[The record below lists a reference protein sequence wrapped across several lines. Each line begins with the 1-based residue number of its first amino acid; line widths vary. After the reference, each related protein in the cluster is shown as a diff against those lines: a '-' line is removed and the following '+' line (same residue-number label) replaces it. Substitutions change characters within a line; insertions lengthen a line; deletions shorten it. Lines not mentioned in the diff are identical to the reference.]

1 MSVAFM
7 KKFGKRIILL
17 IATMAFLATAPGCS
31 VSEKTCLQNDWQ
43 TLGYKHGE
51 DGKSAD
57 ALNRYVKDCAEHGVT
72 PDASAYSAGYEVGIA
87 LYCTA
92 ENGAKEGSD
101 VNSYS
106 GACPPELEKPFLE
119 NYLNGLRLAMDELEI
134 EYDRDSLELDRL
146 RLHRDS
152 LASAGKPHVVDDKR
166 IKNLGDKLR
175 LNTTER
181 SNINSIIRK
190 WSGQT

>member
-1 MSVAFM
+1 MSLNV
-7 KKFGKRIILL
+7 KRFILL
-17 IATMAFLATAPGCS
+17 LSAIALLATTQACS

-87 LYCTA
+87 LYCTSA
-92 ENGAKEGSD
+92 NGIEEGTK

-106 GACPPELEKPFLE
+106 GACPAALEKDFLTS
-119 NYLNGLRLAMDELEI
+119 YLDGLRLAQDELAI
-134 EYDRDSLELDRL
+134 EYDRDTIELDRL
-146 RLHRDS
+146 RANRDR
-152 LASAGKPHVVDDKR
+152 LAAAGESYEKDDKR
-166 IKNLGDKLR
+166 IESISNRISQNTNKR
-175 LNTTER
+175 LSINN
-181 SNINSIIRK
+181 NIQQ
-190 WSGQT
+190 WSGRI

>member
-1 MSVAFM
+1 MSFYVT
-7 KKFGKRIILL
+7 RIILL
-17 IATMAFLATAPGCS
+17 IAAMAFLATAPGCS

-51 DGKSAD
+51 AGRSAD

-92 ENGAKEGSD
+92 ENGVKEGSG
-101 VNSYS
+101 VNNYS

-119 NYLNGLRLAMDELEI
+119 SYLKGLRLAMDDLEI

-146 RLHRDS
+146 RLHRDT
-152 LASAGKPHVVDDKR
+152 LALAGKPHVVDDKR
-166 IKNLGDKLR
+166 IKNLRNQLMR
-175 LNTTER
+175 NTSER

-190 WSGQT
+190 WSGRT

>member
-1 MSVAFM
+1 MSMYF
-7 KKFGKRIILL
+7 KRIILL
-17 IATMAFLATAPGCS
+17 LAAISLLASVPGCS

-57 ALNRYVKDCAEHGVT
+57 ELNRYVNDCAEHGVT

-119 NYLNGLRLAMDELEI
+119 NYLEGLKLAMSELEI
-134 EYDRDSLELDRL
+134 EYDRDTIELDQL
-146 RLHRDS
+146 RAHRDR
-152 LASAGKPHVVDDKR
+152 LAAAGESHVRDDKR
-166 IKNLGDKLR
+166 IKRLSDKILY
-175 LNTTER
+175 NTNQR
-181 SNINSIIRK
+181 SNINNNILEWAGRI
-190 WSGQT
+190 